1 MNQMIQQPEQ
11 ALTAPATLK
20 INPKHR
26 FAFIHARWHGDIVQN
41 ARNAFISE
49 MLKHGVAPEAIDEF
63 GVPGA
68 FEIPLHAK
76 KLADSGQYSAI
87 VACALIVDGGIY
99 RHEFVS
105 TAVIDGLMRVQLET
119 EVPVISA
126 ALTPKSFHDHADH
139 QRFFSEHFL
148 IKGGEAARACLE
160 TVMGLDQLARLKLT
174 QQKTGTSA

>member
-11 ALTAPATLK
+11 ALATAAKLT
-20 INPKHR
+20 INRTHR
-26 FAFIHARWHGDIVQN
+26 FAFVHARWHGDIVQN

-68 FEIPLHAK
+68 FEIPLHAQ
-76 KLADSGQYSAI
+76 KLAESGNYSAI
-87 VACALIVDGGIY
+87 VASAFIVDGGIY

-105 TAVIDGLMRVQLET
+105 AAVIDGLMRVQLDT
-119 EVPVISA
+119 GVPVISS

-148 IKGGEAARACLE
+148 SKGAEAARACLE
-160 TVMGLDQLARLKLT
+160 TVMSLEQLAKLKVT
-174 QQKTGTSA
+174 QKKTG